1 MKTLQFI
8 LLSFLFA
15 MNSANAQYGNGYG
28 SGYGTGYGGGTSMNR
43 QSIQNTNNFGRNEK
57 TPDEIEKERVENINK
72 AIEKLTTDLKLDDLQ
87 VIVIKKEIEANSK
100 SLLAVSKSEISIE
113 EKIKEMEAINEKTD
127 RTINT
132 FLNDEQK
139 VKYKSLIEDR
149 KERMEKLKNKR

>member
-1 MKTLQFI
+1 MKTLKFI
-8 LLSFLFA
+8 LVTFLFA
-15 MNSANAQYGNGYG
+15 LSSANAQYGYGNG
-28 SGYGTGYGGGTSMNR
+28 SGYGGGSSMNR

-72 AIEKLTTDLKLDDLQ
+72 AIERLKIELNLDDLQ

-100 SLLAVSKSEISIE
+100 SLMVVSKSESPVE

-132 FLNDEQK
+132 FLNEEQK
-139 VKYKSLIEDR
+139 LKYKKFIEER
-149 KERMEKLKNKR
+149 NERMDKIKNKR